1 MLYGAVHVQDTED
14 LQGRLSIYT
23 FKVKNSA
30 LRKFNP
36 TEVHGLANAPEMVP
50 TYLDARRHLLGR
62 IKRPAGYFKSCPTF
76 ATSPCGSLA
85 ATR

>member
-1 MLYGAVHVQDTED
+1 MLYGAIHVQDTED

-23 FKVKNSA
+23 FEVKNSA
-30 LRKFNP
+30 FIKYNP

-62 IKRPAGYFKSCPTF
+62 IKRPARYLKCCPSF

-85 ATR
+85 VAR

>member
-1 MLYGAVHVQDTED
+1 MLYGAVHVHDTED

-23 FKVKNSA
+23 FKKKDSA
-30 LRKFNP
+30 LIKYNS

-50 TYLDARRHLLGR
+50 TYLDARPHLLGR
-62 IKRPAGYFKSCPTF
+62 IKRPAGYLKCCPSF

-85 ATR
+85 VTR